1 MKRELLTG
9 AAAGSFILLLLSGVD
24 VVPLAM
30 VGLLAGLFWL
40 LVDSRGLGRRFEVLN
55 AFDAGG
61 AGDIVTFEDI
71 GGQEMPKREL
81 LEALEFAREADRVA
95 QLGIRPLRGI
105 LLAGPPGTGKTL
117 MAKAAAH
124 YADSVFV
131 AASGSQFVEMYAGVG
146 AQRVRKLF
154 RDARELAK
162 RRGKKS
168 AVIFLDELDVLGGRR
183 GLRGGH
189 LEYDQTLNQLL
200 VEMDGLTP
208 HDPVRV
214 LVIGATNRL
223 DLLDP
228 ALLRPGRFDRIVQ
241 VDLPDRD
248 GRLHI
253 LRIHAKGKPLAPD
266 VDLTEVARA
275 TYGFSGAHLQSLLN
289 EAAIL
294 ALRAG
299 KEQITT
305 AEILEAIDKV
315 MMGEKR
321 DRRPRRAE
329 LERVAYHEIG
339 HAIVSE
345 LTRPG
350 SVAAVTVTPRGR
362 ALGYMRQ
369 APADD
374 QYLYTLEELRGQVAS
389 LLAGAAAEEI
399 VFGSRSTG
407 SAADFQ
413 QAAELA
419 ERIVYAGMSR
429 LGIVHK
435 DRLAPNVLHDEVR
448 HILHEEH
455 QRVLE
460 WLQAHRALL
469 DALARRL
476 VEEERVDGDALRA
489 CLREAADKAPVQ
501 SPTTQT
507 V

>member
-1 MKRELLTG
+1 MKKELLAG
-9 AAAGSFILLLLSGVD
+9 AAAGLFILLAASGVD
-24 VVPLAM
+24 VVALAM
-30 VGLLAGLFWL
+30 FAVLAGLFWFL
-40 LVDSRGLGRRFEVLN
+40 LDSRGLGRKFEVMQV
-55 AFDAGG
+55 FDAPDSGQV
-61 AGDIVTFEDI
+61 VTFDDI
-71 GGQEMPKREL
+71 GGQEVPKREL
-81 LEALEFAREADRVA
+81 LEALEFVREADKVA
-95 QLGIRPLRGI
+95 RFGIRPLRGI

-124 YADSVFV
+124 YVDSVFI

-146 AQRVRKLF
+146 AQRVRRLF
-154 RDARELAK
+154 RDARDLA
-162 RRGKKS
+162 RQRGKNC
-168 AVIFLDELDVLGGRR
+168 ATIFIDELDVLGGRR
-183 GLRGGH
+183 GQHGGH

-208 HDPVRV
+208 CDPVRV

-241 VDLPDRD
+241 VDLPDRE

-266 VDLTEVARA
+266 VDLAEVARA
-275 TYGFSGAHLQSLLN
+275 TYGFSGAHLESLLN

-299 KEQITT
+299 KDQITA
-305 AEILEAIDKV
+305 AEVREAIDKV

-321 DRRPRRAE
+321 DRQPSRVE

-339 HAIVSE
+339 HALVSE

-350 SVAAVTVTPRGR
+350 SVAAVTVTPRGQ

-374 QYLYTLEELRGQVAS
+374 QYLYTLDELCGQIAV
-389 LLAGAAAEEI
+389 LVAGAAAEEL
-399 VFGSRSTG
+399 VFGGRSTG
-407 SAADFQ
+407 SATDFQ
-413 QAAELA
+413 QAAQLA

-435 DRLAPNVLHDEVR
+435 DRLAPNVLHDEIQYIV
-448 HILHEEH
+448 HTELE
-455 QRVLE
+455 RVQE
-460 WLQAHRALL
+460 WLQAHRSVL
-469 DALARRL
+469 DELARRL
-476 VEEERVDGDALRA
+476 VEEEHISGDELRA
-489 CLREAADKAPVQ
+489 HLQRGALQDSV
-501 SPTTQT
+501 S
-507 V
+507 